1 MAINKEAMMLVI
13 QFKNGKSIREEMPL
27 SQWEALME
35 EWGAAEAAV
44 AAVIGLRSKL
54 WEEFSRAIY
63 VVQ

>member
-1 MAINKEAMMLVI
+1 MAINKEAIMLVI
-13 QFKNGKSIREEMPL
+13 QFKNGNSMREEMPL

-35 EWGAAEAAV
+35 KWGAPEAAV

-54 WEEFSRAIY
+54 WEEFDRAIY

>member
-13 QFKNGKSIREEMPL
+13 QFKNGNSIREEMPL

-35 EWGAAEAAV
+35 KWGAAEAAV
-44 AAVIGLRSKL
+44 AEVFGPRSRL
-54 WEEFSRAIY
+54 LEEFSRAVY